1 APGAAGP
8 PAGGRPRR
16 CGRRT
21 MTGKAGGRGLTAR
34 FARHLECS
42 ALLQDVRRV
51 VVAVSGGLDSVCLL
65 HLLRFGRP
73 GVELCAAHFD
83 HDMRPGSAAD
93 AAWVRGLCA
102 AWRVPLE
109 SARAHA
115 PPRSE
120 AEGRDLRYA
129 FLQDVAGRVGAG
141 AILTAHHA
149 DDQAETLL
157 FRMIRGTGLAG
168 MAGIPPRRGLLVRPL
183 LPFSRAD
190 LHAYARHVRLGWRED
205 PSNIDLRFARNRIRH
220 VVLPAL
226 ERVQPGA
233 ARRIS
238 RLARHAAEAE
248 AAWRG
253 ILREAAGDVVESRDD
268 TGFALARD
276 RLLAYHPHVR
286 ARVLRHLILE
296 LGQRVD
302 RTGTRAAVEY
312 VSSGASGSRLE
323 LAGGVRLE
331 REFDR
336 MLLRHTLA
344 RPGPLDVPLE
354 IPSMDPGSG
363 TFVAGG
369 QRYVASWASTPHGG
383 DAASTASFDPSTLRF
398 PLALRAWRPG
408 DRIRLA
414 YGSKKLKKLF
424 QERQIGRS
432 RRGGVPV
439 LCDAEGAVL
448 WVAGVAR
455 SSAAL
460 PGSGAAFTITVA
472 DGEPQRRA

>member
-1 APGAAGP
+1 M
-8 PAGGRPRR
+8 R
-16 CGRRT
+16 
-21 MTGKAGGRGLTAR
+21 GKAGGWRLPAR
-34 FARHLECS
+34 FARHLERT
-42 ALLQDVRRV
+42 ALLQDAGRV

-65 HLLRFGRP
+65 HLLRFGRT
-73 GVELCAAHFD
+73 GVDVCAAHFD
-83 HDMRPGSAAD
+83 HGMRRGSAAD

-109 SARAHA
+109 MARPDV

-129 FLQDVAGRVGAG
+129 FLQDVAARVGAG

-157 FRMIRGTGLAG
+157 FRMVRGTGLAG
-168 MAGIPPRRGLLVRPL
+168 LAGIPPRRGLVVRPL

-190 LHAYARHVRLGWRED
+190 LAAYARHARLGWRED
-205 PSNIDLRFARNRIRH
+205 PSNVELRFARNRIRH

-233 ARRIS
+233 ARRIA

-248 AAWRG
+248 AAWRD
-253 ILREAAGDVVESRDD
+253 IVRDAAGEVVMASDGA
-268 TGFALARD
+268 GFALARD

-286 ARVLRHLILE
+286 ARVLRHLILG
-296 LGQRVD
+296 LGQRLD
-302 RTGTRAAVEY
+302 RPGTRAAVEY

-336 MLLRHTLA
+336 LLLRQAGT
-344 RPGPLDVPLE
+344 RPGPADVPLE
-354 IPSMDPGSG
+354 IRSTDPGSG

-369 QRYVASWASTPHGG
+369 QRYVASWACTPHGG

-424 QERQIGRS
+424 RERRIGRG
-432 RRGGVPV
+432 RRAGVPV

-455 SSAAL
+455 SITAL
-460 PGSGAAFTITVA
+460 PGSGTAFTITVA
-472 DGEPQRRA
+472 NGEPQRRA